1 MVKCVY
7 GSLELCLSH
16 TELSVGQ
23 EDCSSGRTR
32 HKLHERSWEK
42 TPGAVK
48 GNLPLSSTE
57 WQQAAETT
65 AAGAFS
71 TYRADKLCVTQT
83 HCRGRRVQSPPSPF
97 RRTIP
102 GRHRDESKLCL
113 TNTLVLFSL
122 HGKLARTADIIRSKT
137 IFFLNIS
144 LPLSLPPSQAD
155 VHSYSSV
162 VYPIR
167 VVRQLQSIWSF
178 FCTL

>member
-1 MVKCVY
+1 MNVPEKKHPVLLKVTCRCRALS
-7 GSLELCLSH
+7 GSRQQRQPPRELFQLTEPTNFVSH
-16 TELSVGQ
+16 
-23 EDCSSGRTR
+23 RR
-32 HKLHERSWEK
+32 
-42 TPGAVK
+42 
-48 GNLPLSSTE
+48 
-57 WQQAAETT
+57 
-65 AAGAFS
+65 
-71 TYRADKLCVTQT
+71 TQT